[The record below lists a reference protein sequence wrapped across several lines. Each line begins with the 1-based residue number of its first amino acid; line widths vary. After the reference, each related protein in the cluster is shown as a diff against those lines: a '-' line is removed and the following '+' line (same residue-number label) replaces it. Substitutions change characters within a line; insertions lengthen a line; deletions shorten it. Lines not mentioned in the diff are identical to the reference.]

1 MGDEAVVRLVESWDR
16 MMDDGMVDMRV
27 EQLGK
32 KMVA

>member
-16 MMDDGMVDMRV
+16 MMDDRMVDMRV

-32 KMVA
+32 KTVA